1 MKLRT
6 RAHSLPAPG
15 FSLVEL
21 MIVVAMIAVLAAI
34 GLPNL
39 VGYMRQAKVRGAMQQ
54 VAGELQTARNKAI
67 VKNTNEGV
75 VFAVI
80 DANTYRFIIQDIPA
94 SPPPSPEPLKSVGAI
109 QELPTGVTFV
119 PAALPGIAFDHLGR
133 ACQFG
138 EAGCPVGTSEEP
150 TVAELCPTASDMRLC
165 TDFTPGAY
173 ISEASGSFFVDM
185 IENTTGLTRRVEV
198 APGGRVVTQR

>member
-109 QELPTGVTFV
+109 HELPTGVTFL
-119 PAALPGIAFDHLGR
+119 PATLPGIAFDHLGR
-133 ACQFG
+133 ACKFG
-138 EAGCPVGTSEEP
+138 PGCPVGSGEEP
-150 TVAELCPTASDMRLC
+150 TQAELCPTASDLQLC
-165 TDFTPGAY
+165 TDFTPGSY
-173 ISEASGSFFVDM
+173 ISEGSGSFFVEM
-185 IENTTGLTRRVEV
+185 VENTTGLRRRVEV